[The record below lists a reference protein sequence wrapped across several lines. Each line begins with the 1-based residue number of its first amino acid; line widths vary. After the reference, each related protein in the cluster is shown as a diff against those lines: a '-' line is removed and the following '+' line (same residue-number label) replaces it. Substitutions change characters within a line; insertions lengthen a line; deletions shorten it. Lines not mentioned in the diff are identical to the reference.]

1 MTFVSLLFAAAECPK
16 MNNVQGPLGAP
27 GCVNPYPW
35 RRVTMGMI
43 IRCYVRMHVQARIVN
58 MFLGSTVVNSRESES
73 CMDEAAAVHSRALC
87 DGVGGSVAI
96 GGPG

>member
-16 MNNVQGPLGAP
+16 MNNVQGPPGAP

-35 RRVTMGMI
+35 RRVTMGLI

-87 DGVGGSVAI
+87 HGVRGSVKI
-96 GGPG
+96 WGPG